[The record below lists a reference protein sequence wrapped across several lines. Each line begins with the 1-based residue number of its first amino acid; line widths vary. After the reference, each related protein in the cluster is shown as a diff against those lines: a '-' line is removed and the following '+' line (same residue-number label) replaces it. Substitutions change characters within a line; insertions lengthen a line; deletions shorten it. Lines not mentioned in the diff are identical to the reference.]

1 MVTLKEE
8 DSNIYGEVFDE
19 MKKASADYQAVSLE
33 VSQLKADNKTVS
45 KEKKKEKYDKVF
57 WHTTVDVTAFLS
69 VFLTPYQGIA
79 FKNLERMHDQ
89 TKANAT
95 LVHIHFKQLGLTKY
109 ARTESIHLVD
119 VIGKMSRVVMM
130 LYTKLTDSSA

>member
-57 WHTTVDVTAFLS
+57 WHTTRCHCILISLLNT
-69 VFLTPYQGIA
+69 
-79 FKNLERMHDQ
+79 
-89 TKANAT
+89 
-95 LVHIHFKQLGLTKY
+95 
-109 ARTESIHLVD
+109 
-119 VIGKMSRVVMM
+119 
-130 LYTKLTDSSA
+130 